1 MAISQELASIKSAGT
16 YRREFDLST
25 MQPTYESTYSRGR
38 IVPGFS
44 YKGPFNK
51 PFKIVDSDQFVSIF
65 GGIDPK
71 LEANGCFFHRT
82 AIDMLKAG
90 PIIALNLHSYAE
102 ADKIISGYAIGTK
115 KAHPFKSLIKGVFS
129 TALWYEPW
137 PDRLRDSWEDTNII
151 SQEEGALLCDFED
164 KGQTSPVVWPELN
177 DQELYDTVTYHNV
190 LIFSEDINRNCK
202 HMYYIKDEQPI
213 GRVCMLRYK
222 KADVDT
228 YGSNAE
234 YVLDEE
240 TPSLDVLLYDKEV
253 YEKDGINYQTD
264 SQEIPGLVSVNIDN
278 ASETIDFVYEP
289 TSGYDETLLVQISLP
304 ELLKDNL
311 IGNRIL
317 IDTNDEDLK
326 LNVDDP
332 AFTGDEFVFIANAS
346 GNDIRAYVYKT
357 PSDTSSMLAYNI
369 PISDYYGGDIP
380 FELQEYLDEQGYDA
394 ADYTLADFMFTLVI
408 FNDVRTLSNDML
420 ALKKAWGLGDHGN
433 TLQFIREDDALFD
446 CNGMSGVITY
456 TGASVPGLVN
466 ASGVDISIDTFLRNL
481 AATTNIVGYTKP
493 YCEKGTPAK
502 KRILET
508 VRMEKIPVGAEPSAQ
523 YPDNFKAILNTL
535 RDADGTPLKYA
546 VAERDPKTGKFIPPT
561 TELVWGRTNM
571 WKAITDR
578 MVVSFRYLVD
588 CWGYGIEPSSK
599 SIFSKVCL
607 AQHATGLLNA
617 PSALALSKVDEF
629 TDVFGSIDYKALA
642 TSDTF
647 TVPNIKD
654 GATHVGYFYPWNR
667 RGAKLLPPAGVVSN
681 LFIQKDNPWSVAA
694 GVLRGVLNGYNPEV
708 PLSTKDREW
717 LEAMGINAIIDAGD
731 DQHTICVYGNK
742 TAKQKPVSALSAL
755 SFRDFVVYIMDEIEN
770 IIRPYVFVEN
780 TEAVRTEIV
789 SKCTTFLKS
798 VTATPNR
805 SGGLTAFEVI
815 MNETNNT
822 AEIIDNFYGVLDIKI
837 EGARPMEKIA
847 QRLYILPTGAL
858 TANAE

>member
-1 MAISQELASIKSAGT
+1 MAISQELVSIKAAGT

-65 GGIDPK
+65 GNIDPK

-90 PIIALNLHSYAE
+90 PIIALNLHSYK
-102 ADKIISGYAIGTK
+102 DSDNVIDGYAIGTK
-115 KAHPFKSLIKGVFS
+115 YASKFRSPIKGVFS
-129 TALWYEPW
+129 TSLWYEPW
-137 PDRLRDSWEDTNII
+137 PDRLRDSYDDDNII
-151 SQEEGALLCDFED
+151 SKDDQVLLCDFSDEASVEWSELIDPTMED
-164 KGQTSPVVWPELN
+164 RFDYLN
-177 DQELYDTVTYHNV
+177 VA
-190 LIFSEDINRNCK
+190 IFSEDVNKDCTC
-202 HMYYIKDEQPI
+202 MYEIDNETPL
-213 GRVCMLRYK
+213 GRVHLCKYIE
-222 KADVDT
+222 DENTGDWVFDDSVEPVDI
-228 YGSNAE
+228 
-234 YVLDEE
+234 VL
-240 TPSLDVLLYDKEV
+240 YAKEV
-253 YEKDGINYQTD
+253 YNRVEPVHYINHNPAVSERQITANIIDGEYIQI
-264 SQEIPGLVSVNIDN
+264 SFEPV
-278 ASETIDFVYEP
+278 ASESEAEIITLNINAIVG
-289 TSGYDETLLVQISLP
+289 SGV
-304 ELLKDNL
+304 
-311 IGNRIL
+311 IGNRIVAA
-317 IDTNDEDLK
+317 EGVE
-326 LNVDDP
+326 LNP
-332 AFTGDEFVFIANAS
+332 ASDGTYDGKPFVYIANAS

-380 FELQEYLDEQGYDA
+380 FELQEYLDENGFDP

-408 FNDVRTLSNDML
+408 FNDVRTLSNDMIS
-420 ALKKAWGLGDHGN
+420 LKKSWGLGDHAS
-433 TLQFIREDDALFD
+433 TLQFIRQDDALFD
-446 CNGMSGVITY
+446 CNGMSGVLTY

-481 AATTNIVGYTKP
+481 AATTNIVGFTVP

-502 KRILET
+502 KKIIET
-508 VRMEKIPVGAEPSAQ
+508 VRMSKIEIGAEPCAQ
-523 YPDNFKAILNTL
+523 NPNNYKAILHTL
-535 RDADGTPLKYA
+535 RNSEDTPLKYA
-546 VAERDPKTGKFIPPT
+546 VTERNPNTGKFNPEPSP
-561 TELVWGRTNM
+561 EAVWGRTNM

-588 CWGYGIEPSSK
+588 CWGYGVEPSSK
-599 SIFSKVCL
+599 SIFAKICL

-617 PSALALSKVDEF
+617 PSALSLSKIDEF
-629 TDVFGSIDYKALA
+629 TDEFGSIDYKALA
-642 TSDTF
+642 TSETF
-647 TVPNIKD
+647 SVPNIKD

-667 RGAKLLPPAGVVSN
+667 KGAKLLPPAGVVSN

-694 GVLRGVLNGYNPEV
+694 GVLRGVLQGYKPET
-708 PLSTKDREW
+708 PLSTSDREW

-731 DQHTICVYGNK
+731 DQNTICVYGNK

-770 IIRPYVFVEN
+770 IIRPYVFLEN
-780 TEAVRTEIV
+780 TEAIRTEIV
-789 SKCTTFLKS
+789 SKCETFLKS

-815 MNETNNT
+815 MNSTNNT
-822 AEIIDNFYGVLDIKI
+822 PEIIDNFYGVLDIKI

-858 TANAE
+858 TSNAE

>member
-1 MAISQELASIKSAGT
+1 
-16 YRREFDLST
+16 
-25 MQPTYESTYSRGR
+25 
-38 IVPGFS
+38 
-44 YKGPFNK
+44 
-51 PFKIVDSDQFVSIF
+51 
-65 GGIDPK
+65 
-71 LEANGCFFHRT
+71 
-82 AIDMLKAG
+82 
-90 PIIALNLHSYAE
+90 
-102 ADKIISGYAIGTK
+102 
-115 KAHPFKSLIKGVFS
+115 
-129 TALWYEPW
+129 
-137 PDRLRDSWEDTNII
+137 
-151 SQEEGALLCDFED
+151 
-164 KGQTSPVVWPELN
+164 
-177 DQELYDTVTYHNV
+177 
-190 LIFSEDINRNCK
+190 
-202 HMYYIKDEQPI
+202 
-213 GRVCMLRYK
+213 MLRYK

-228 YGSNAE
+228 YGSDAE

-253 YEKDGINYQTD
+253 YEKEGINYQTD

-408 FNDVRTLSNDML
+408 FNDVGTLSNDML

-523 YPDNFKAILNTL
+523 
-535 RDADGTPLKYA
+535 
-546 VAERDPKTGKFIPPT
+546 
-561 TELVWGRTNM
+561 
-571 WKAITDR
+571 
-578 MVVSFRYLVD
+578 
-588 CWGYGIEPSSK
+588 
-599 SIFSKVCL
+599 
-607 AQHATGLLNA
+607 
-617 PSALALSKVDEF
+617 
-629 TDVFGSIDYKALA
+629 
-642 TSDTF
+642 
-647 TVPNIKD
+647 
-654 GATHVGYFYPWNR
+654 
-667 RGAKLLPPAGVVSN
+667 
-681 LFIQKDNPWSVAA
+681 
-694 GVLRGVLNGYNPEV
+694 
-708 PLSTKDREW
+708 
-717 LEAMGINAIIDAGD
+717 
-731 DQHTICVYGNK
+731 
-742 TAKQKPVSALSAL
+742 
-755 SFRDFVVYIMDEIEN
+755 
-770 IIRPYVFVEN
+770 
-780 TEAVRTEIV
+780 
-789 SKCTTFLKS
+789 
-798 VTATPNR
+798 
-805 SGGLTAFEVI
+805 
-815 MNETNNT
+815 
-822 AEIIDNFYGVLDIKI
+822 
-837 EGARPMEKIA
+837 
-847 QRLYILPTGAL
+847 
-858 TANAE
+858 